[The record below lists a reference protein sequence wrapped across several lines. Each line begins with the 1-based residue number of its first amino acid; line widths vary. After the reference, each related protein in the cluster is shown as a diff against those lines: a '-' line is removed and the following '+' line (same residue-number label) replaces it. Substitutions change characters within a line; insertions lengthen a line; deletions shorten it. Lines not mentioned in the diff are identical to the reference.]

1 MDAQKKTIL
10 VIDDDEKLLMT
21 TKELLENEG
30 YQVLTHMR
38 AFGATAAVGLV
49 KPDLVLLDI
58 NMPGL
63 SGDRLAYLLR
73 ANEKTK
79 DVPIVFYSSNDED
92 TLRRAVTTHK
102 VSGYIA
108 KGDIFDLRKKVS
120 CYLEGR

>member
-1 MDAQKKTIL
+1 MEGRKKTIL

-30 YQVLTHMR
+30 YKVLTHMR
-38 AFGATAAVGLV
+38 AFGATAAVGLI

-73 ANEKTK
+73 SNEKTR
-79 DVPIVFYSSNDED
+79 DVPVVFYSSNDED

-120 CYLEGR
+120 CYLDGR